1 MTKEGRLARG
11 KENVEHKNDNG
22 TIGRFLDNKETLE
35 YLETLPKEK
44 PKVIPKEANDA
55 KPNK

>member
-11 KENVEHKNDNG
+11 KANYEAGK
-22 TIGRFLDNKETLE
+22 FLDNSETLA
-35 YLETLPKEK
+35 YVCKKDGGTWDDNDHICVPKEK
-44 PKVIPKEANDA
+44 PKDV